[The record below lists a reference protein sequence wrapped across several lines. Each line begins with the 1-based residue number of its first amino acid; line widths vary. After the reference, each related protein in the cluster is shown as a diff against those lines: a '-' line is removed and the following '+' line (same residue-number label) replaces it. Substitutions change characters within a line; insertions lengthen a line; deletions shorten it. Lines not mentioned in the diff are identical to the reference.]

1 MPNPGGKNGHD
12 NGDPPDDLPALL
24 QSYASKKVPLPRRV
38 ELLGQKNYH
47 ISLKK
52 LNKEYSI
59 VSPRRP
65 PPEHVATTLIAAE
78 MAQNITGSN
87 GPNTI
92 QLRVA
97 LQTGV
102 ALPRAMVRSTMKA
115 LDPHGPARRFPA
127 KRPVKER
134 GVLTDNAVF
143 YEVHFDGHEKLN
155 FKALQM
161 GRASID
167 MYGGRCHGSGL
178 IALLQVVPNARCGV
192 TVGHF
197 YLDLAEEFGYI
208 PVQNTV
214 DGGTETRYMTQ
225 MHNELRTHS
234 MPRMTDTP
242 AVVALPSTDN
252 IPIESLWSYL
262 RNFIGRDL
270 KAAILLGKTENYM
283 NVTDEVHIHLFRWIW
298 SRIVQNAANLFVEYW
313 NTHKTRNQRNKAL
326 PSGVSPQDVFE
337 KPQNF
342 GLEFG
347 GIEVDRE
354 FVRELRKTL
363 PKSREEC
370 YRWVPEDFEVQ
381 AVVAYEY
388 LGSPALR
395 ISEGWTIFSRMLAI
409 LEA

>member
-1 MPNPGGKNGHD
+1 MPNPGGNNGHD

-24 QSYASKKVPLPRRV
+24 QGYASKKVPLKRRV
-38 ELLGQKNYH
+38 EQLREKNYH
-47 ISLKK
+47 ISLTTLKK
-52 LNKEYSI
+52 LNKQYSI
-59 VSPRRP
+59 ISPRRP
-65 PPEHVATTLIAAE
+65 PPEHIATTLIAAE

-87 GPNTI
+87 SPNTI

-102 ALPRAMVRSTMKA
+102 ALPRAVV
-115 LDPHGPARRFPA
+115 PG
-127 KRPVKER
+127 KRPVKDR
-134 GVLTDNAVF
+134 SVMTDNAVF
-143 YEVHFDGHEKLN
+143 YEIHFDGHEKLN
-155 FKALQM
+155 FKALEM
-161 GRASID
+161 GRAGID
-167 MYGGRCHGSGL
+167 IYGGRCHGSGL
-178 IALLQVVPNARCGV
+178 IALCGLFP
-192 TVGHF
+192 TRDVGSPSVICIWTLLNPLVLHK
-197 YLDLAEEFGYI
+197 E
-208 PVQNTV
+208 Q
-214 DGGTETRYMTQ
+214 
-225 MHNELRTHS
+225 RTHFL
-234 MPRMTDTP
+234 RGFTLEDAP

-262 RNFIGRDL
+262 RNFSGRDL

-283 NVTDEVHIHLFRWIW
+283 NVTDDVHIHLFHWLW
-298 SRIVQNAANLFVEYW
+298 SRIVQNAVDLFVEYW

-326 PSGVSPQDVFE
+326 PSGVSPQDVFD

-370 YRWVPEDFEVQ
+370 YRWVPEEFEVQ
-381 AVVAYEY
+381 AVAAYEH

-395 ISEGWTIFSRMLAI
+395 ITEGWTIFSRMLAI

>member
-1 MPNPGGKNGHD
+1 TT
-12 NGDPPDDLPALL
+12 
-24 QSYASKKVPLPRRV
+24 
-38 ELLGQKNYH
+38 
-47 ISLKK
+47 LKK
-52 LNKEYSI
+52 LNKQYSI
-59 VSPRRP
+59 ISPRRP
-65 PPEHVATTLIAAE
+65 PPEHIATTLIAAE

-87 GPNTI
+87 SPNTI

-102 ALPRAMVRSTMKA
+102 ALPRAVVRGTMKA
-115 LDPHGPARRFPA
+115 LDPEGPSRRFPG
-127 KRPVKER
+127 KRPVKDR
-134 GVLTDNAVF
+134 SVMTDNAVF
-143 YEVHFDGHEKLN
+143 YETHFDGHEKLN
-155 FKALQM
+155 FKALEM
-161 GRASID
+161 GRAGID
-167 MYGGRCHGSGL
+167 MYGRGGRCHGSGL
-178 IALLQVVPNARCGV
+178 IALLRVVPNARCGV
-192 TVGHF
+192 TVGHL
-197 YLDLAEEFGYI
+197 YLDLAESFGYI

-225 MHNELRTHS
+225 LHKELRTHFL
-234 MPRMTDTP
+234 RGFTLEDTP

-262 RNFIGRDL
+262 RNFSGRDL
-270 KAAILLGKTENYM
+270 KAA
-283 NVTDEVHIHLFRWIW
+283 TDQGHRDRNFVPGEGGGGGHLFHWLW
-298 SRIVQNAANLFVEYW
+298 SRIVQNAVDLFVEYW

-326 PSGVSPQDVFE
+326 PSGVSPQDVFD

-370 YRWVPEDFEVQ
+370 YRWVPEEFEVQ
-381 AVVAYEY
+381 AVAAYEH

-395 ISEGWTIFSRMLAI
+395 ITEGWTIFSRRHRI
-409 LEA
+409 LRLYIL